1 MGARCS
7 AKSGEPGSASSK
19 DPAQRNTEMSRIGKK
34 PVMVPDGVKVEVS
47 DHTITVEGP
56 LGKLE
61 WEHRPEVDVTFDAES
76 KTVKVSRR
84 DDQRQSRALHGLTRA
99 LIQNMVVGV
108 TSGYEKRLEIH
119 GVGYLAAVEGRQ
131 LQLRVGLAN
140 ELKVEI
146 PPDLDVACPDQQHIV
161 IRGIDKQLVGEFAA
175 DVRALRK
182 PEPYKGKG
190 IRYYGEPVRRKQGKA
205 MVK

>member
-1 MGARCS
+1 
-7 AKSGEPGSASSK
+7 
-19 DPAQRNTEMSRIGKK
+19 MSRIGKK
-34 PVMVPDGVKVEVS
+34 PVQLPDGVKLQIS

-56 LGKLE
+56 LGKLQ
-61 WEHRPEVDVTFDAES
+61 WEHRPEVDVACDPAS
-76 KTVKVSRR
+76 KTVSVSRR

-108 TSGYEKRLEIH
+108 TTGYEKRLEIH
-119 GVGYLAAVEGRQ
+119 GVGYLAAVQGRQ

-140 ELKVEI
+140 EIHVEI
-146 PPDLDVACPDQQHIV
+146 PQGLNVACPDQQHVV
-161 IRGIDKQLVGEFAA
+161 IRGIDKQLVGQFAA
-175 DVRALRK
+175 EVRARRK

-190 IRYYGEPVRRKQGKA
+190 IRYYGEQVRRKQGKA